1 MRRTRPHIA
10 YLSLDLGN
18 TFNESLFHALAEAV
32 LKQGWDLTV
41 LHGGQL
47 KSTHFHEAG
56 RNFLYQ
62 IFDFS
67 NFDGIIYS
75 DIFGFLEDSQ
85 AQEFLERF
93 RGRPQVS
100 LGRQIEGIP
109 SFLID
114 NSSGM
119 THLARYLADQG
130 AKNFTCVAG
139 PPTNRD
145 SQQRLKAL
153 KAALDT
159 IPGSHLTV
167 LEGDYSFLSGVQAVT
182 TQLEQNHP
190 LGDAWVCLNDNMA
203 MGALSELQKRGLKVP
218 QDLLLTGF
226 DDTEESRYLIPSLT
240 TVKFPLEALAREGT
254 SALAQLLAGARPP
267 LVTHLTSA
275 VVFRESSSLY
285 PPTLPPI
292 KVEEDYRSR
301 QQLTAKILDRHQL
314 FNSLEIGEQLVTG
327 LTLPQIGAVLARNLA
342 LYGMTYFDLVLF
354 TPDPAI
360 SQRVIGFRE
369 TPALPLPVVSFAT
382 KELFPPGETFSLPP
396 QVWLVDALH
405 KQNEAYGYM
414 VFQGRGQTGLV
425 LKSLRHQ
432 LSSSLYLSRLLDQV
446 HEANATLEQKVQ
458 ERTQELERSHRQ
470 LADEI
475 EERRLMELELLRKQN
490 TEALGLLAAGLAH
503 DFNNLLTSLYGH
515 VDMLS
520 AEVGSTVGAERLV
533 LIRHALEHARGLAQQ
548 LLTFS
553 RGGAPVLNPT
563 LLPQFIKTTADFLLR
578 STSCRAVYSF
588 QEGLWPVNAD
598 GEQLAQVLQ
607 NLILNAIQS
616 MERGG
621 QVTLSAKN
629 IELSTPQGALAPG
642 AYVEVCVQD
651 TGPGIRTEHRSQIFE
666 PYFTT
671 KTDGNGLG
679 LITCRNILLRHGGWL
694 DIDTYQPGQG
704 AAFRFWLP
712 RASRAPESQL
722 SPPTTHTVRP
732 ARLLVVDDEEGIRK
746 MLKELLG
753 RLGHQ
758 ADTVA
763 DGKSALEIY
772 QAAHDQPYEA
782 VILDLTL
789 PGGWSGEEVFKK
801 LREINPELRAAASTG
816 YYEEGDWEKLKALGF
831 KGLLRKPY
839 TRKTLEAL
847 LEELLA

>member
-1 MRRTRPHIA
+1 MNRTRPHIA

-18 TFNESLFHALAEAV
+18 TFNESLFHALVEAV

-62 IFDFS
+62 LFDFS
-67 NFDGIIYS
+67 NFDGFVYS
-75 DIFGFLEDSQ
+75 DIFGFLDEAQ

-93 RGRPQVS
+93 RGLPQVS
-100 LGRQIEGIP
+100 LGREIEGIP

-119 THLARYLADQG
+119 AQLARYLGDQG
-130 AKNFTCVAG
+130 AKNFTCLTG

-145 SQQRLKAL
+145 SQQRLLAL

-159 IPGSHLTV
+159 IPGTNLTV
-167 LEGDYSFLSGVQAVT
+167 LEGDYSFLSGVQAIT
-182 TQLEQNHP
+182 TRLEQKHP

-203 MGALSELQKRGLKVP
+203 MGALSELQKRGLRVP

-240 TVKFPLEALAREGT
+240 TVQFPLEELALKGT
-254 SALAQLLAGARPP
+254 RALAQLLAGEKPP
-267 LVTHLTSA
+267 LVTPLTSA

-285 PPTLPPI
+285 PPTLPPV
-292 KVEEDYRSR
+292 KLEEDYRSR

-354 TPDPAI
+354 TPDPTV

-369 TPALPLPVVSFAT
+369 SPAQPLPVVSFAT
-382 KELFPPGETFSLPP
+382 KELFPPGEKLSQNP

-405 KQNEAYGYM
+405 KQNEAYGYV

-446 HEANATLEQKVQ
+446 REANTTLEQKVQ

-475 EERRLMELELLRKQN
+475 EERRLVELELLRKQN

-515 VDMLS
+515 IDMLS
-520 AEVGSTVGAERLV
+520 SELGPEMGTERLV
-533 LIRHALEHARGLAQQ
+533 LIRHALEQARGLAQQ

-578 STSCRAVYSF
+578 STSCRATYSF
-588 QEGLWPVNAD
+588 QEDLWPVNAD

-607 NLILNAIQS
+607 NLILNAVQS

-629 IELSTPQGALAPG
+629 VELFTAQGALAPG
-642 AYVEVCVQD
+642 SYVEVCVQD
-651 TGPGIRTEHRSQIFE
+651 TGPGIRPDQRAQIFE

-671 KTDGNGLG
+671 KSEGNGLG

-712 RASRAPESQL
+712 RAM
-722 SPPTTHTVRP
+722 SPPELKTPPSTTHAVGP
-732 ARLLVVDDEEGIRK
+732 ARLLIVDDEEGIRK

-772 QAAHDQPYEA
+772 QAAHDQPYKA

-801 LREINPELRAAASTG
+801 LREVNPEIRVAASTG
-816 YYEEGDWEKLKALGF
+816 YYEEGDWEKLKILGF